1 MTVENLNHDR
11 RTAADP
17 PSHYRPSGKRPENS
31 SPDESTDVR
40 PRTVRIHQERF
51 LRILGPESVE
61 EMQLVE
67 RLAIAQSNL
76 DEAQA
81 AWDER
86 VRWQMDHAAELH
98 DRGQLE
104 RFRADSKAW
113 RSDPH
118 AMRMLFGRTWHS
130 ASFLRDLW
138 FAAGMALK
146 SDLGL
151 SISLVKDLI
160 LSQCGDWRVDRI
172 DPWRGRIMSW
182 ILALQP
188 DAANFT
194 KRWVAESR
202 AGRDDV
208 ADVESDMT
216 RAKAILATAPA
227 PVYAKRNLL
236 ELAEKETKSWS
247 EQADQLLE
255 ASLLER
261 NRYAE
266 IPSPHALGGA
276 DDVRETR
283 RIRRVL
289 TLAESRFEKLER
301 RLWSILQMR
310 RKAKPARCGTTPSAC
325 EPESPMSP
333 ESFEAGPTEL
343 PGKRIQWDVHDSL
356 RACALETAPRAAE
369 IRNATPGAEAT
380 ETDLEPAG
388 RNRAVRRPDPKSVA
402 KRWRTKHGQERSR
415 PKNGSCRSTP

>member
-1 MTVENLNHDR
+1 
-11 RTAADP
+11 
-17 PSHYRPSGKRPENS
+17 
-31 SPDESTDVR
+31 
-40 PRTVRIHQERF
+40 
-51 LRILGPESVE
+51 
-61 EMQLVE
+61 MQLVE
-67 RLAIAQSNL
+67 QLAIAQSNR

-86 VRWQMDHAAELH
+86 VHWQMDHAADLH
-98 DRGQLE
+98 DRGQFE

-151 SISLVKDLI
+151 SFSQVKDLI
-160 LSQCGDWRVDRI
+160 LSQFCDWRVDRI

-208 ADVESDMT
+208 GDIESDMT
-216 RAKAILATAPA
+216 RAQAILATAPA
-227 PVYAKRNLL
+227 PVDAKRNLL
-236 ELAEKETKSWS
+236 ELAAKETKSWS
-247 EQADQLLE
+247 EQAEQLLE
-255 ASLLER
+255 ATLVER

-266 IPSPHALGGA
+266 IPPPHALGGA

-283 RIRRVL
+283 RIRREL
-289 TLAESRFEKLER
+289 TQAESRFEKLER

-310 RKAKPARCGTTPSAC
+310 RKAKPARCGTMPSAS
-325 EPESPMSP
+325 ETESPLSP
-333 ESFEAGPTEL
+333 ESFEAGPTVL
-343 PGKRIQWDVHDSL
+343 PGKRMQREVHESL

-369 IRNATPGAEAT
+369 IRNETPDAKAP
-380 ETDLEPAG
+380 ETDLEPTG
-388 RNRAVRRPDPKSVA
+388 TDRPVRRPDPKSVA
-402 KRWRTKHGQERSR
+402 KRWRAKRGQERFR
-415 PKNGSCRSTP
+415 ARNGSSRSTP